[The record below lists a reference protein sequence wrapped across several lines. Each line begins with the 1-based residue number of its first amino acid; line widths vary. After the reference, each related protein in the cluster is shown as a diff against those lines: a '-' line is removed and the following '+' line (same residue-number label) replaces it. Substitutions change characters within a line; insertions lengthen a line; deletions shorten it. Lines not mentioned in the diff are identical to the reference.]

1 MKEKN
6 IPVYKSVLPPGP
18 DAYRYQNQ
26 KMVKS
31 SSIRSLS
38 SLNNVYENK
47 ENVKVPRTNTVN
59 RYRNM

>member
-1 MKEKN
+1 MNN
-6 IPVYKSVLPPGP
+6 IPVYKTVLPPGP
-18 DAYRYQNQ
+18 DRYQNQ